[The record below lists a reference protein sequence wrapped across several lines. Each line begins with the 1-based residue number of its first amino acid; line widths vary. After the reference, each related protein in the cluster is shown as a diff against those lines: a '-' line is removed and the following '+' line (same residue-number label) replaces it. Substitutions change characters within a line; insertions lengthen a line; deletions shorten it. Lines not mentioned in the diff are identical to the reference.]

1 MSIKAVLFDLD
12 GTLLPM
18 DQDVFIKDYFGR
30 MAKKLAPYGYDPNIL
45 VKAIHAGM
53 GAMVGNDGSCTN
65 EEAFWNAF
73 TSILGERAKEDIPL
87 FDDYYKNEFQE
98 VRHSCGFLPEAAE
111 MVRAIRAKGY
121 RVILATNPMF
131 PRIATESRMRWA
143 GLEPD
148 DFEIY
153 TTYEDWHYCKPNL
166 KYYEEILERAGLQPE
181 ECLMV
186 GNDVAEDMITEQ
198 LGMKV
203 FLVPADLINKE
214 NKDISVFPQGSL
226 SDLLSYIGTL

>member
-30 MAKKLAPYGYDPNIL
+30 MAKKLVPYGYDAALL
-45 VKAIHAGM
+45 VKAIYAGM

-73 TSILGERAKEDIPL
+73 TAILGEKAREDLPI
-87 FDDYYKNEFQE
+87 FDDYYRNEFQE

-166 KYYEEILERAGLQPE
+166 KYYEEILEKAGLQPE

-186 GNDVAEDMITEQ
+186 GNDVSEDMITEQ

-203 FLVPADLINKE
+203 FLLPADLINKE
-214 NKDISVFPQGSL
+214 NKDISVYPQGSL
-226 SDLLSYIGTL
+226 SDLLSYVDTL